1 MTEEQTAYVNARKK
15 LEQKQ
20 RRLSKLQ
27 TLFNRV
33 QSQID
38 YDKIKVEALA
48 RQLMDKIYKP

>member
-1 MTEEQTAYVNARKK
+1 MTEEQTAYINARKK

-33 QSQID
+33 QAQIS
-38 YDKIKVEALA
+38 YDKIEVETLA

>member
-1 MTEEQTAYVNARKK
+1 MTDEQTAYINARKK

-33 QSQID
+33 QAQIS
-38 YDKIKVEALA
+38 YDKREVETLA
-48 RQLMDKIYKP
+48 RQLVDKIYKS